1 MNRAESERDMTLW
14 WTANLLGAQR
24 GIADWLNANAP
35 PARREQW
42 QWCICMR
49 VSAASLCLW
58 VCVFAW
64 VGRRLHKCLVRFWV
78 WLIMLTCRQQ
88 CSKHK
93 VPHIP
98 HISDVSTVISLLI
111 PRREG
116 QGTFPSQIKLR
127 LLKPFCCQ
135 ITSLNNSLAPL
146 FSVHFMEGILSFA
159 SHFWLSP
166 VLFFHRFISYPNKS
180 QDCEAHD

>member
-1 MNRAESERDMTLW
+1 MPTLHLQEENNDNDASVCVWAPRASVSE
-14 WTANLLGAQR
+14 
-24 GIADWLNANAP
+24 
-35 PARREQW
+35 
-42 QWCICMR
+42 
-49 VSAASLCLW
+49 
-58 VCVFAW
+58 CVFAW

-98 HISDVSTVISLLI
+98 HISDVSTVICLLI

>member
-1 MNRAESERDMTLW
+1 MNCKSAGSSAGHCWLVKCQRSTCKKRTMTMMHLY
-14 WTANLLGAQR
+14 ACE
-24 GIADWLNANAP
+24 
-35 PARREQW
+35 RREPLSLSV
-42 QWCICMR
+42 CLHE
-49 VSAASLCLW
+49 SAGTYTSVW
-58 VCVFAW
+58 WDFGCV
-64 VGRRLHKCLVRFWV
+64 
-78 WLIMLTCRQQ
+78 IMLTCRQQ

>member
-1 MNRAESERDMTLW
+1 MPTLHLQEENNDNDASVCVW
-14 WTANLLGAQR
+14 A
-24 GIADWLNANAP
+24 
-35 PARREQW
+35 
-42 QWCICMR
+42 
-49 VSAASLCLW
+49 AASLCLW
-58 VCVFAW
+58 VCVCMSRPA
-64 VGRRLHKCLVRFWV
+64 
-78 WLIMLTCRQQ
+78 LTQAFGEILGVANHANMPPAVQQ
-88 CSKHK
+88 

-98 HISDVSTVISLLI
+98 HISDVSTVISPLI

-159 SHFWLSP
+159 SQFWLSP
-166 VLFFHRFISYPNKS
+166 VLFFHRFTSYPNKS

>member
-1 MNRAESERDMTLW
+1 MNCKSAGSSAGHCWLVKCQRSTCKKRTMTMMHLYACERPRASVSE
-14 WTANLLGAQR
+14 
-24 GIADWLNANAP
+24 
-35 PARREQW
+35 
-42 QWCICMR
+42 
-49 VSAASLCLW
+49 
-58 VCVFAW
+58 CVFAW
-64 VGRRLHKCLVRFWV
+64 VGRCLHERLVRFWV
-78 WLIMLTCRQQ
+78 WLIMLTCCQQ

-159 SHFWLSP
+159 SQFWLSP